1 MARHSSES
9 WHVGES
15 WVGPRTTSQSLRAI
29 DRFDTCVNE
38 PTANVC
44 TFGHSEKIIE
54 SISAT

>member
-1 MARHSSES
+1 MARHPREPWDVAES
-9 WHVGES
+9 C
-15 WVGPRTTSQSLRAI
+15 VGPRTTSQSLRAI